1 MLLKRFFK
9 YLYSTFFFLSVIQL
23 SAQKSVLIVDLEQRL
38 STEKSQEIQIK
49 IYLDLS
55 HLYSSIDQ
63 NLSLDYAQKA
73 LLITTATKS
82 LEDKVNALTQIGRI
96 ELNKNN
102 YDVALETFIKALDLN
117 KEISNLAGVA
127 KCRLLMGDVYKK
139 IGDKRWAKREYEIAL
154 QIGIKTKNS
163 YLIAFSNYS
172 LGILEKSLGNKKL
185 ALQLLELSDEQINE
199 DENPKLQADIARGLG
214 QLYVDLGRPNQGI
227 RALRKSLTNYVKFD
241 SAVYN
246 GVSFNQAEVNY
257 ELAKAYEL
265 IDDYVN
271 FLYYMEKSLTISEKL
286 ALKNYIKKGY
296 KNLAKA
302 YELNKQYR
310 KAYEYLQYYAA
321 IKDAGEITFLESQL
335 ELAKKNQK
343 LILFEEKQNS
353 EDEIKFTRNIFFAVI
368 LIILLVFSSFLLYA
382 YRQKILINKAL
393 EKATLQSNKLS
404 KDKEDFFA
412 YTSHE
417 IRTPLNA
424 VVGLS
429 HLMSETKLN
438 TKQKDYLNIIKS
450 SANNILFLV
459 NDILDLSKFEKGA
472 IKLEQ
477 LPFSLINISNDITKS
492 VAFKIKDKPVEI
504 ISKLSVGIPAILI
517 GDPMRINQILLN
529 LVDNAI
535 KFTEKGSVTISIEPA
550 ANYAET
556 KKLNFA
562 ISDTGIGIK
571 KEKLETIFDSYE
583 QASSNTSRQYGGTGL
598 GLAIT
603 KELVRLMG
611 GEINVS
617 SNPDKGSVF
626 SFSLCLSESE
636 FQEETTLSW
645 NESYDFNGLSM
656 LLVDDNELNRVV
668 LNELIQNMKQ
678 EIKLSFAEDGLVA
691 VEMVKENDYDL
702 ILMDLQMPN
711 MNGFEAT
718 EFIRT
723 RLPNKKNGVPI
734 IAMTAHVLDGVAKK
748 CIEIGMNDC
757 LSKPVKTEM
766 LFKKIASILN
776 IPKKIN
782 AVSPK
787 ESSSKNTSKAEK
799 SVTNLDLIKK
809 ISKNNPIKIIK
820 YLSIYLENVPADLK
834 KLNQSLK
841 KENYNEVAS
850 IAHKIKG
857 NVSYLGVES
866 VVNDLVALEK
876 LNGDVENTNEITI
889 IANRVNDI
897 ITQSIDELKIH
908 LKEYKK

>member
-1 MLLKRFFK
+1 LCI
-9 YLYSTFFFLSVIQL
+9 IQL
-23 SAQKSVLIVDLEQRL
+23 SAQKSALIVDLEQRL
-38 STEKSQEIQIK
+38 SNEKSQEIQIK
-49 IYLDLS
+49 ILLDLS

-63 NLSLDYAQKA
+63 SLSLDYAEKA
-73 LLITTATKS
+73 LLITNATKS
-82 LEDKVNALTQIGRI
+82 LEDRVKALTQIGRI

-102 YDVALETFIKALDLN
+102 YDVALETFIKALDIN

-139 IGDKRWAKREYEIAL
+139 IGDKRWAKREYETAL
-154 QIGIKTKNS
+154 QIGIKTKSS
-163 YLIAFSNYS
+163 YITALSNYS

-185 ALQLLELSDEQINE
+185 ALQLLELSNEQINE
-199 DENPKLQADIARGLG
+199 EENPKLQADVFRGLG
-214 QLYVDLGRPNQGI
+214 QLYIDLGRPNQGI
-227 RALRKSLTNYVKFD
+227 RAFRNSLQQYIVVD
-241 SAVYN
+241 SAIYN
-246 GVSFNQAEVNY
+246 GVSSNQAEVNF

-265 IDDYVN
+265 IDDNVN
-271 FLYYMEKSLTISEKL
+271 FLVYMESSLKISEKL

-302 YELNKQYR
+302 YELNKDYR
-310 KAYEYLQYYAA
+310 KAYEFLQYYAA
-321 IKDAGEITFLESQL
+321 IKDVGEITFLESQL
-335 ELAKKNQK
+335 ELAKKNQE
-343 LILFEEKQNS
+343 LILFEEKEKS
-353 EDEIKFTRNIFFAVI
+353 EDEIKFTRNLFFAVI
-368 LIILLVFSSFLLYA
+368 LILLLVFSGFLLYA
-382 YRQKILINKAL
+382 YRQKTAINKEL
-393 EKATLQSNKLS
+393 ELATLQSNKLR

-438 TKQKDYLNIIKS
+438 TKQQDYLNIIKS

-472 IKLEQ
+472 IQLEQ
-477 LPFSLINISNDITKS
+477 IPFSLINITNDITKS
-492 VAFKIKDKPVEI
+492 VAFKTKNKPVEI
-504 ISKLSVGIPAILI
+504 ISKLGVGIPPALI

-535 KFTEKGSVTISIEPA
+535 KFTEKGSVTVSIKPASDYEIS
-550 ANYAET
+550 N
-556 KKLNFA
+556 KLNFS
-562 ISDTGIGIK
+562 IKDTGIGIK
-571 KEKLETIFDSYE
+571 KGKLATIFDSYE

-603 KELVRLMG
+603 RELVRLMG
-611 GEINVS
+611 GEIKVA
-617 SNPDKGSVF
+617 SNPGKGSEF
-626 SFSLCLSESE
+626 SFALCLSKSE
-636 FQEETTLSW
+636 FQEPSTLSW
-645 NESYDFNGLSM
+645 NECFDFNGLSI

-678 EIKLSFAEDGLVA
+678 DISLSFAEDGLVA
-691 VEMVKENDYDL
+691 VKMVKETDFDL

-723 RLPNKKNGVPI
+723 RLPNKKNRVPI

-748 CIEIGMNDC
+748 CMEIGMNDC
-757 LSKPVKTEM
+757 LSKPVKTEL

-776 IPKKIN
+776 IPQKGEHIEKKENQII
-782 AVSPK
+782 
-787 ESSSKNTSKAEK
+787 SSNNKQN
-799 SVTNLDLIKK
+799 VTNLSLIKK
-809 ISKNNPIKIIK
+809 ISKDNPIKILK

-834 KLNQSLK
+834 KLNHNLK
-841 KENYNEVAS
+841 KENYKEVIS

-866 VVNDLVALEK
+866 VLSDLSALEK
-876 LNGDVENTNEITI
+876 LNGDEVNTNEITI
-889 IANRVNDI
+889 IANRVNGI
-897 ITQSIDELKIH
+897 ITQSIEELKKH
-908 LKEYKK
+908 VLEYKK

>member
-1 MLLKRFFK
+1 MLKDFFK
-9 YLYSTFFFLSVIQL
+9 YLYSIFFFLSVVQL

-63 NLSLDYAQKA
+63 TLSLDYAKKA
-73 LLITTATKS
+73 LLITNATKS
-82 LEDKVNALTQIGRI
+82 LDDKVNALTQIGRI

-139 IGDKRWAKREYEIAL
+139 IGDKRWAKREYEKAL

-163 YLIAFSNYS
+163 YITAFSNYS

-185 ALQLLELSDEQINE
+185 AIQLLELSDEQISE
-199 DENPKLQADIARGLG
+199 DENPKLQADISRGLG

-227 RALRKSLTNYVKFD
+227 KALRKSLDNYTKFD

-257 ELAKAYEL
+257 ELAKTYEL

-271 FLYYMEKSLTISEKL
+271 FLFYMEKSLTISEKL

-321 IKDAGEITFLESQL
+321 IKDVGEITFLESQL

-353 EDEIKFTRNIFFAVI
+353 EDEIKFTRNLFFAVI

-382 YRQKILINKAL
+382 YRQKTSINKEL
-393 EKATLQSNKLS
+393 EKATLQSNKLR

-550 ANYAET
+550 ADYTET
-556 KKLNFA
+556 KRLNFA

-571 KEKLETIFDSYE
+571 KEKLEAIFDSYE

-603 KELVRLMG
+603 RELVRLMG

-617 SNPDKGSVF
+617 STPEKGSVF
-626 SFSLCLSESE
+626 AFSLCLSESE
-636 FQEETTLSW
+636 FQEESTLSW
-645 NESYDFNGLSM
+645 NESYDFNGLSI

-678 EIKLSFAEDGLVA
+678 EINLSFAEDGLVA
-691 VEMVKENDYDL
+691 VDMVKENDFDL

-718 EFIRT
+718 EYIRT

-766 LFKKIASILN
+766 LFKKIAAILK

-782 AVSPK
+782 TTTNKESNPK
-787 ESSSKNTSKAEK
+787 ESSKEEK

-857 NVSYLGVES
+857 NVSYLGVDS

-897 ITQSIDELKIH
+897 ITQSIDELKDH
-908 LKEYKK
+908 VKEYKK

>member
-1 MLLKRFFK
+1 M
-9 YLYSTFFFLSVIQL
+9 
-23 SAQKSVLIVDLEQRL
+23 
-38 STEKSQEIQIK
+38 
-49 IYLDLS
+49 
-55 HLYSSIDQ
+55 
-63 NLSLDYAQKA
+63 
-73 LLITTATKS
+73 
-82 LEDKVNALTQIGRI
+82 
-96 ELNKNN
+96 
-102 YDVALETFIKALDLN
+102 
-117 KEISNLAGVA
+117 
-127 KCRLLMGDVYKK
+127 
-139 IGDKRWAKREYEIAL
+139 
-154 QIGIKTKNS
+154 
-163 YLIAFSNYS
+163 
-172 LGILEKSLGNKKL
+172 
-185 ALQLLELSDEQINE
+185 
-199 DENPKLQADIARGLG
+199 
-214 QLYVDLGRPNQGI
+214 
-227 RALRKSLTNYVKFD
+227 
-241 SAVYN
+241 
-246 GVSFNQAEVNY
+246 
-257 ELAKAYEL
+257 
-265 IDDYVN
+265 
-271 FLYYMEKSLTISEKL
+271 
-286 ALKNYIKKGY
+286 
-296 KNLAKA
+296 
-302 YELNKQYR
+302 
-310 KAYEYLQYYAA
+310 
-321 IKDAGEITFLESQL
+321 
-335 ELAKKNQK
+335 
-343 LILFEEKQNS
+343 
-353 EDEIKFTRNIFFAVI
+353 
-368 LIILLVFSSFLLYA
+368 LVFSSFLLYA

-636 FQEETTLSW
+636 FQEEATLSW

-787 ESSSKNTSKAEK
+787 ESSFKNTSKAEK

>member
-1 MLLKRFFK
+1 MFTRVFK
-9 YLYSTFFFLSVIQL
+9 YLYSIIFFLCIIQL
-23 SAQKSVLIVDLEQRL
+23 SAQKSALIVDLEQRL
-38 STEKSQEIQIK
+38 SNEESQEIQIK

-63 NLSLDYAQKA
+63 NLSLDYAEKA
-73 LLITTATKS
+73 LLITNSTKS
-82 LEDKVNALTQIGRI
+82 LEDKANALCQIGRI

-102 YDVALETFIKALDLN
+102 YDVALETFIKALDIN
-117 KEISNLAGVA
+117 KEASNLAGVA

-139 IGDKRWAKREYEIAL
+139 IGDKRWAKREYEISL
-154 QIGIKTKNS
+154 QIGIKTKSS
-163 YLIAFSNYS
+163 YVTAFSNYS

-185 ALQLLELSDEQINE
+185 ALQLLELSNEQINE
-199 DENPKLQADIARGLG
+199 DANPKLQADISRGLG
-214 QLYVDLGRPNQGI
+214 RLYIDLGRPNQGI
-227 RALRKSLTNYVKFD
+227 RALRHSLQKYTVID

-246 GVSFNQAEVNY
+246 GVSFHQAEVNY

-265 IDDYVN
+265 IDDHVN
-271 FLYYMEKSLTISEKL
+271 FLFYMQKSLKVSEKL

-302 YELNKQYR
+302 YELNKDYR
-310 KAYEYLQYYAA
+310 KAYEFLQYYAA
-321 IKDAGEITFLESQL
+321 IKDVGEITFLESQL

-353 EDEIKFTRNIFFAVI
+353 EDKIKFTRNLFFVVI
-368 LIILLVFSSFLLYA
+368 LILLLIFSGFLLYA
-382 YRQKILINKAL
+382 YRQKTDINKEL
-393 EKATLQSNKLS
+393 EKATLQSNKLR

-438 TKQKDYLNIIKS
+438 NKQQDYLNIIKS

-472 IKLEQ
+472 IQLEK
-477 LPFSLINISNDITKS
+477 LPFSLINIANDITKS
-492 VAFKIKDKPVEI
+492 VSFKTQKKPVEI
-504 ISKLSVGIPAILI
+504 ISKLSIGIPAALI

-535 KFTEKGSVTISIEPA
+535 KFTEKGTVTISIEPA
-550 ANYAET
+550 TDYADSN
-556 KKLNFA
+556 KLNFA
-562 ISDTGIGIK
+562 IIDTGIGIK
-571 KEKLETIFDSYE
+571 KEKLASIFDSYE

-603 KELVRLMG
+603 RELVRLMG
-611 GEINVS
+611 GEINVKS
-617 SNPDKGSVF
+617 TPGKGSEF
-626 SFSLCLSESE
+626 SFALCLSESE
-636 FQEETTLSW
+636 FQEATTLSW
-645 NESYDFNGLSM
+645 NESYDFNGLSI

-678 EIKLSFAEDGLVA
+678 DISLSFAEDGLVA
-691 VEMVKENDYDL
+691 VDLVKENDFDL

-748 CIEIGMNDC
+748 CMEIGMDDC
-757 LSKPVKTEM
+757 LSKPVKTEL

-776 IPKKIN
+776 IPKKGDPAIAKENLTIN
-782 AVSPK
+782 SNK
-787 ESSSKNTSKAEK
+787 KQ
-799 SVTNLDLIKK
+799 SVTNLSLIKK
-809 ISKNNPIKIIK
+809 ISKDNPIKILK
-820 YLSIYLENVPADLK
+820 YLSIYLENVPSDLK
-834 KLNQSLK
+834 ILNQNLK
-841 KENYNEVAS
+841 KENYKEVAS

-866 VVNDLVALEK
+866 VISDLASLEK
-876 LNGDVENTNEITI
+876 LNGDEENTNEITI
-889 IANRVNDI
+889 IANRVNGVI
-897 ITQSIDELKIH
+897 AQSIKELKDH
-908 LKEYKK
+908 VLEYKK

>member
-636 FQEETTLSW
+636 FQEEATLSW

-766 LFKKIASILN
+766 LFKKNCLHF
-776 IPKKIN
+776 
-782 AVSPK
+782 
-787 ESSSKNTSKAEK
+787 
-799 SVTNLDLIKK
+799 
-809 ISKNNPIKIIK
+809 K
-820 YLSIYLENVPADLK
+820 YS
-834 KLNQSLK
+834 
-841 KENYNEVAS
+841 
-850 IAHKIKG
+850 
-857 NVSYLGVES
+857 
-866 VVNDLVALEK
+866 
-876 LNGDVENTNEITI
+876 
-889 IANRVNDI
+889 
-897 ITQSIDELKIH
+897 
-908 LKEYKK
+908 

>member
-429 HLMSETKLN
+429 HLMSKTKLN

-636 FQEETTLSW
+636 FQEEATLSW

>member
-1 MLLKRFFK
+1 MLKSFFK
-9 YLYSTFFFLSVIQL
+9 YLYSIFFFLSVIQL

-73 LLITTATKS
+73 LLITNATKS

-154 QIGIKTKNS
+154 QIGIKTKNP

-310 KAYEYLQYYAA
+310 RAYEYLQYYAA
-321 IKDAGEITFLESQL
+321 IKDVGEITFLESQL

-343 LILFEEKQNS
+343 IILFEEKQNS

-393 EKATLQSNKLS
+393 EKATLQSNKLR

-550 ANYAET
+550 EDYIKT

-571 KEKLETIFDSYE
+571 KEKLDTIFDSYE
-583 QASSNTSRQYGGTGL
+583 QAASNTSRQYGGTGL

-603 KELVRLMG
+603 RELVRLMG

-617 SNPDKGSVF
+617 STPEKGSVF

-636 FQEETTLSW
+636 FQEESTLSW
-645 NESYDFNGLSM
+645 NESYDFNGLSI

-678 EIKLSFAEDGLVA
+678 EINLSFAEDGLVA
-691 VEMVKENDYDL
+691 VEMVKENDFDL

-766 LFKKIASILN
+766 LFKKIAAILN

-782 AVSPK
+782 AVAAK
-787 ESSSKNTSKAEK
+787 ESSFKKAPKDEQ

-834 KLNQSLK
+834 KLNQSIK

-857 NVSYLGVES
+857 NVSYLGVDS

-897 ITQSIDELKIH
+897 ISQSIDELKNH

>member
-787 ESSSKNTSKAEK
+787 ESSFKNTSKAEK

>member
-310 KAYEYLQYYAA
+310 RAYEYLQYYAA

-393 EKATLQSNKLS
+393 EKATLQSNKLR

-550 ANYAET
+550 ARLHAET

-583 QASSNTSRQYGGTGL
+583 QAASNTSRQYGGTGL

-603 KELVRLMG
+603 RELVRLMG

-617 SNPDKGSVF
+617 SNSRERQCVF
-626 SFSLCLSESE
+626 FFSL
-636 FQEETTLSW
+636 F
-645 NESYDFNGLSM
+645 
-656 LLVDDNELNRVV
+656 V
-668 LNELIQNMKQ
+668 
-678 EIKLSFAEDGLVA
+678 
-691 VEMVKENDYDL
+691 
-702 ILMDLQMPN
+702 
-711 MNGFEAT
+711 
-718 EFIRT
+718 
-723 RLPNKKNGVPI
+723 
-734 IAMTAHVLDGVAKK
+734 
-748 CIEIGMNDC
+748 
-757 LSKPVKTEM
+757 
-766 LFKKIASILN
+766 
-776 IPKKIN
+776 
-782 AVSPK
+782 
-787 ESSSKNTSKAEK
+787 
-799 SVTNLDLIKK
+799 
-809 ISKNNPIKIIK
+809 
-820 YLSIYLENVPADLK
+820 
-834 KLNQSLK
+834 
-841 KENYNEVAS
+841 
-850 IAHKIKG
+850 
-857 NVSYLGVES
+857 
-866 VVNDLVALEK
+866 
-876 LNGDVENTNEITI
+876 
-889 IANRVNDI
+889 
-897 ITQSIDELKIH
+897 
-908 LKEYKK
+908 

>member
-636 FQEETTLSW
+636 FQEEATLSW

-668 LNELIQNMKQ
+668 LK
-678 EIKLSFAEDGLVA
+678 
-691 VEMVKENDYDL
+691 
-702 ILMDLQMPN
+702 
-711 MNGFEAT
+711 
-718 EFIRT
+718 
-723 RLPNKKNGVPI
+723 
-734 IAMTAHVLDGVAKK
+734 
-748 CIEIGMNDC
+748 
-757 LSKPVKTEM
+757 
-766 LFKKIASILN
+766 
-776 IPKKIN
+776 
-782 AVSPK
+782 
-787 ESSSKNTSKAEK
+787 
-799 SVTNLDLIKK
+799 
-809 ISKNNPIKIIK
+809 
-820 YLSIYLENVPADLK
+820 
-834 KLNQSLK
+834 
-841 KENYNEVAS
+841 
-850 IAHKIKG
+850 
-857 NVSYLGVES
+857 
-866 VVNDLVALEK
+866 
-876 LNGDVENTNEITI
+876 
-889 IANRVNDI
+889 RVNSKHE
-897 ITQSIDELKIH
+897 TRN
-908 LKEYKK
+908 

>member
-1 MLLKRFFK
+1 MLKSFFK
-9 YLYSTFFFLSVIQL
+9 YLYSIFFFLSVIQL

-73 LLITTATKS
+73 LLITNATKS

-154 QIGIKTKNS
+154 QIGIKTKNP
-163 YLIAFSNYS
+163 YLIALSNYS

-310 KAYEYLQYYAA
+310 RAYEYLQYYAA
-321 IKDAGEITFLESQL
+321 IKDVGEITFLESQL

-343 LILFEEKQNS
+343 IILFEEKQNS

-393 EKATLQSNKLS
+393 EKATLQSNKLR

-550 ANYAET
+550 EDYIKT

-571 KEKLETIFDSYE
+571 KEKLDTIFDSYE
-583 QASSNTSRQYGGTGL
+583 QAASNTSRQYGGTGL

-603 KELVRLMG
+603 RELVRLMG

-617 SNPDKGSVF
+617 STPEKGSVF

-636 FQEETTLSW
+636 FQEESTLSW
-645 NESYDFNGLSM
+645 NESYDFNGLSI

-678 EIKLSFAEDGLVA
+678 EINLSFAEDGLVA
-691 VEMVKENDYDL
+691 VEMVKENDFDL

-766 LFKKIASILN
+766 LFKKIAAILN

-782 AVSPK
+782 AVAAK
-787 ESSSKNTSKAEK
+787 ESSFKKAPKDEQ

-834 KLNQSLK
+834 KLNQSIK

-857 NVSYLGVES
+857 NVSYLGVDS

-897 ITQSIDELKIH
+897 ISQSIDELKNH

>member
-1 MLLKRFFK
+1 LLKSFFK
-9 YLYSTFFFLSVIQL
+9 YLYSIFFFLSVIQL

-73 LLITTATKS
+73 LLITNATKS

-154 QIGIKTKNS
+154 QIGIKTKNP

-310 KAYEYLQYYAA
+310 RAYEYLQYYAA
-321 IKDAGEITFLESQL
+321 IKDVGEITFLESQL

-343 LILFEEKQNS
+343 IILFEEKQNS

-393 EKATLQSNKLS
+393 EKATLQSNKLR

-550 ANYAET
+550 EDYIKT

-571 KEKLETIFDSYE
+571 KEKLDTIFDSYE
-583 QASSNTSRQYGGTGL
+583 QAASNTSRQYGGTGL

-603 KELVRLMG
+603 RELVRLMG

-617 SNPDKGSVF
+617 STP
-626 SFSLCLSESE
+626 
-636 FQEETTLSW
+636 
-645 NESYDFNGLSM
+645 
-656 LLVDDNELNRVV
+656 
-668 LNELIQNMKQ
+668 
-678 EIKLSFAEDGLVA
+678 
-691 VEMVKENDYDL
+691 
-702 ILMDLQMPN
+702 
-711 MNGFEAT
+711 
-718 EFIRT
+718 
-723 RLPNKKNGVPI
+723 
-734 IAMTAHVLDGVAKK
+734 
-748 CIEIGMNDC
+748 
-757 LSKPVKTEM
+757 
-766 LFKKIASILN
+766 
-776 IPKKIN
+776 
-782 AVSPK
+782 
-787 ESSSKNTSKAEK
+787 EK
-799 SVTNLDLIKK
+799 
-809 ISKNNPIKIIK
+809 
-820 YLSIYLENVPADLK
+820 
-834 KLNQSLK
+834 
-841 KENYNEVAS
+841 
-850 IAHKIKG
+850 
-857 NVSYLGVES
+857 
-866 VVNDLVALEK
+866 
-876 LNGDVENTNEITI
+876 
-889 IANRVNDI
+889 
-897 ITQSIDELKIH
+897 
-908 LKEYKK
+908 

>member
-1 MLLKRFFK
+1 M
-9 YLYSTFFFLSVIQL
+9 
-23 SAQKSVLIVDLEQRL
+23 
-38 STEKSQEIQIK
+38 
-49 IYLDLS
+49 
-55 HLYSSIDQ
+55 
-63 NLSLDYAQKA
+63 
-73 LLITTATKS
+73 
-82 LEDKVNALTQIGRI
+82 
-96 ELNKNN
+96 
-102 YDVALETFIKALDLN
+102 
-117 KEISNLAGVA
+117 
-127 KCRLLMGDVYKK
+127 
-139 IGDKRWAKREYEIAL
+139 
-154 QIGIKTKNS
+154 
-163 YLIAFSNYS
+163 
-172 LGILEKSLGNKKL
+172 
-185 ALQLLELSDEQINE
+185 
-199 DENPKLQADIARGLG
+199 
-214 QLYVDLGRPNQGI
+214 
-227 RALRKSLTNYVKFD
+227 
-241 SAVYN
+241 
-246 GVSFNQAEVNY
+246 
-257 ELAKAYEL
+257 
-265 IDDYVN
+265 
-271 FLYYMEKSLTISEKL
+271 
-286 ALKNYIKKGY
+286 
-296 KNLAKA
+296 
-302 YELNKQYR
+302 
-310 KAYEYLQYYAA
+310 
-321 IKDAGEITFLESQL
+321 
-335 ELAKKNQK
+335 
-343 LILFEEKQNS
+343 
-353 EDEIKFTRNIFFAVI
+353 
-368 LIILLVFSSFLLYA
+368 LVFSSFLLYA

-636 FQEETTLSW
+636 FQEEATLSW

>member
-636 FQEETTLSW
+636 FQEEATLSW